1 MGQYRMA
8 INQSVA
14 MTHQPVPI
22 VASLLKMKGNNSM
35 LTIDEKIDI
44 VKEKINNLI
53 ESINYARIVLQEID
67 LKESDRV
74 KDEFIGFIL
83 KQRQAIKYFSN
94 ILEGLKNGID
104 PV

>member
-1 MGQYRMA
+1 
-8 INQSVA
+8 
-14 MTHQPVPI
+14 
-22 VASLLKMKGNNSM
+22 M

-83 KQRQAIKYFSN
+83 KQRRAIKYFSD
-94 ILEGLKNGID
+94 ILKDLENGID

>member
-1 MGQYRMA
+1 
-8 INQSVA
+8 
-14 MTHQPVPI
+14 
-22 VASLLKMKGNNSM
+22 M

-83 KQRQAIKYFSN
+83 KQRRAIKYFNN
-94 ILEGLKNGID
+94 ILKDLENGID

>member
-1 MGQYRMA
+1 
-8 INQSVA
+8 
-14 MTHQPVPI
+14 
-22 VASLLKMKGNNSM
+22 MKGNNSM

-94 ILEGLKNGID
+94 ILESLKNGID